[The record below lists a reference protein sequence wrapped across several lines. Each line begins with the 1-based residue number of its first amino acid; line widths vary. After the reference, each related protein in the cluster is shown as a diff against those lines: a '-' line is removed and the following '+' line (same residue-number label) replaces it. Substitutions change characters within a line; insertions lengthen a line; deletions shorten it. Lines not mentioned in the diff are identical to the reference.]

1 MRFAEQLFQKRLYRN
16 LRQKQV
22 ALDAGI
28 DPSYLAALEHGR
40 RPPPESDILQRLIK
54 TLSMPESEGLALRQA
69 AAIDRLLHYIDRKG
83 GEIPSRDCLTQFAM
97 ALPMLSEQKIRA
109 VSILVETL
117 RSE

>member
-1 MRFAEQLFQKRLYRN
+1 MRFAEQLFQKRLHRN

-22 ALDAGI
+22 ALEAGI

-40 RPPPESDILQRLIK
+40 RPPPESDILHRLIRS
-54 TLSMPESEGLALRQA
+54 LSMPDTEGSALRQA
-69 AAIDRLLHYIDRKG
+69 AAIDRLLHYLDRKG
-83 GEIPSRDCLTQFAM
+83 GEIPSRDCLMQFVM

-109 VSILVETL
+109 ISILVETL